1 MMATYYRKARGALL
15 LFSATDLQSFI
26 DCEKWRLQLMENAV
40 RVCGRPRFRASRSLS
55 LSHTLRPPLR
65 QEPDVRVILIRNKV
79 DCPADTHVVLQETAR
94 DYAKKHGMLFMD
106 TSAKTDL
113 NVKRAFQDIVADVH
127 KQWRRN
133 RPRMAGRT
141 ESVDLKAARAAN
153 STGSYSGVDGCC

>member
-1 MMATYYRKARGALL
+1 MR
-15 LFSATDLQSFI
+15 
-26 DCEKWRLQLMENAV
+26 C
-40 RVCGRPRFRASRSLS
+40 VCVGVHGSRSRSLS
-55 LSHTLRPPLR
+55 LSLSRSAPLPR

-113 NVKRAFQDIVADVH
+113 NVKRAFQDIVTDVH